1 MSWNDGDFNYLED
14 IKEITRRMTKPRLTR
29 SDKLRITRTRAY
41 LLSWFAENGRDL
53 PWRAPGATTFEKI
66 CVEVLL
72 QRTCAETVAGI
83 YGSFFARFSG
93 WTAIAQADR
102 EELEEHLKPIGL
114 WKRRAVSIQGLAR
127 YAEAHC
133 GIFPVDASEHADIP
147 GVGQYVSNAILLFQH
162 GKAHPLLDVNMA
174 RVLERVVRPRV
185 LADIRC
191 DPWLQ
196 EAAAWLV
203 KGDRPEAVNWAVLDY
218 AAALCKARSPCCDS
232 CRIRR
237 SCSWSRHNRAKQG

>member
-1 MSWNDGDFNYLED
+1 
-14 IKEITRRMTKPRLTR
+14 MTEPRLTR
-29 SDKLRITRTRAY
+29 RDKLRITRTRTV
-41 LLSWFAENGRDL
+41 LLGWFAENGRDL
-53 PWRAPGATTFEKI
+53 PWRAAGASTYEKI

-72 QRTCAETVAGI
+72 QRTRAETVAGI
-83 YGSFFARFSG
+83 YSSFFTRFSG
-93 WTAIAQADR
+93 WTEIAQADR
-102 EELEEHLKPIGL
+102 AELEEHLKPIGL

-133 GIFPVDASEHADIP
+133 GIFPADAREHADIP

-162 GKAHPLLDVNMA
+162 GKARPLLDVNMA

-185 LADIRC
+185 LADIRF

-203 KGDRPEAVNWAVLDY
+203 NGDRPELVNWAVLDY
-218 AAALCKARSPCCDS
+218 AAAVCKARSPCCDRCQIRQS
-232 CRIRR
+232 CP
-237 SCSWSRHNRAKQG
+237 WSRRNRAKQG